1 MNNKT
6 LTIIIGIPLILFI
19 TIGGY
24 FLWDISRPVQPPEI
38 IPTEPQNIPPLPP
51 QGNQAINPPPNQP
64 LWKDPASEPSMEPIP
79 APQPIPPVEP
89 KITIHTKKTG
99 DVSVDNFYQDPQ
111 TQTFDISK
119 DAVIKDEPTYT
130 ILYYTMDQ
138 SFFIGLL
145 GGDLQVARNTG
156 EQELLKKLGITKEQ
170 SCKLRVSVTVP
181 ASVNKTASGADYHL
195 SFCPDGKPLP

>member
-1 MNNKT
+1 MNKK
-6 LTIIIGIPLILFI
+6 TIIITGVTLFAVVILLSV
-19 TIGGY
+19 GY
-24 FLWDISRPVQPPEI
+24 FFLNQNKPTSTEQPVQTKIDSIISTQEPISTTNPSSQ
-38 IPTEPQNIPPLPP
+38 IPTDSKIKISLN
-51 QGNQAINPPPNQP
+51 NTSVSVNNFY
-64 LWKDPASEPSMEPIP
+64 KDPE
-79 APQPIPPVEP
+79 
-89 KITIHTKKTG
+89 TK
-99 DVSVDNFYQDPQ
+99 VFDPER
-111 TQTFDISK
+111 